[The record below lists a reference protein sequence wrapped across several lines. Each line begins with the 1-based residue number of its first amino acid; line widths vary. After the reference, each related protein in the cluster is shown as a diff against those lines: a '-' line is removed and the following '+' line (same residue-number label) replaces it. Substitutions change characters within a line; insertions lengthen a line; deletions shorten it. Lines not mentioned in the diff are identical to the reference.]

1 MRLEGGPALN
11 VAFSSRNTRK
21 VAPAKHVCDT
31 FPVPKHEIKLQTTNN
46 NAY

>member
-11 VAFSSRNTRK
+11 VAVSSRNTTK
-21 VAPAKHVCDT
+21 VAPAKHVWDT
-31 FPVPKHEIKLQTTNN
+31 FPVPKHEIKLTTNN